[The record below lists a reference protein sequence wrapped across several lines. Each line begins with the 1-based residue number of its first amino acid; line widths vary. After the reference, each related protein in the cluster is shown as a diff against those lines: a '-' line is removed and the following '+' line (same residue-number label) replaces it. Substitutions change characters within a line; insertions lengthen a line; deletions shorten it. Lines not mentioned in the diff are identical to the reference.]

1 MFYLKNN
8 EIDEFVEF
16 NKKMYPLRRGLEES
30 ILYKLHHPY
39 ISRTD
44 DTFYPIIVAKDKN
57 ERFIGQFQRIPC
69 KYYID
74 GELFDAFWGMDYIV
88 EEASRGSAAGVF
100 LAKKALKDDH
110 FGMGLS
116 PISFKLHLLL
126 GEKHISDYYKYIRF
140 RSLSNLLKFAISIVI
155 KHPLRSRTISDYYPN
170 IINIGGVCFQKKS
183 NPSDINWEFENN
195 NYIEFSR
202 DKEFL
207 SWRFGSYP
215 KIFTT
220 YTYGDESG
228 TKAYFIIRNV
238 IWKGLPFLLLVDY
251 KYRGDTLQPLLK
263 AVSKILKKSHNYGI
277 VTLSSFS
284 DVDRALKHNRY
295 IKFGSNGQIVT
306 NIRINLSKQQIKQR
320 KSIFV
325 TFADSD
331 ADFFYGNK
339 EWYEL

>member
-1 MFYLKNN
+1 MYFLLNKHLK
-8 EIDEFVEF
+8 
-16 NKKMYPLRRGLEES
+16 
-30 ILYKLHHPY
+30 
-39 ISRTD
+39 T
-44 DTFYPIIVAKDKN
+44 II
-57 ERFIGQFQRIPC
+57 
-69 KYYID
+69 
-74 GELFDAFWGMDYIV
+74 
-88 EEASRGSAAGVF
+88 
-100 LAKKALKDDH
+100 
-110 FGMGLS
+110 FGRGLS

-126 GEKHISDYYKYIRF
+126 GEKHIGNYYKYIRF
-140 RSLSNLLKFAISIVI
+140 KSLLNLLEFARSIII
-155 KHPLRSRTISDYYPN
+155 KRPFLSHTINDCNPN
-170 IINIGGVCFQKKS
+170 IINIGDVCFQKKN

-277 VTLSSFS
+277 ITLSSFS

-295 IKFGSNGQIVT
+295 IKFGFSGQIVT
-306 NIRINLSKQQIKQR
+306 NVKTNLSKQQIKQR

-339 EWYEL
+339 EWYKL